1 MRPVRR
7 LRDVLLLTAVALVPI
22 VGVISFYTVGGSGR
36 TGADEQAR
44 QVVVDLHG
52 YRPWFEPLWSPP
64 TPTLEA
70 LLFIG
75 QAAAGAAL
83 LCFAIVRLHARRTR

>member
-1 MRPVRR
+1 MRRAKA
-7 LRDVLLLTAVALVPI
+7 LRDVLLLSAVALLPI
-22 VGVISFYTVGGSGR
+22 AGVILFYTVGGLGR

-44 QVVVDLHG
+44 QEVQDLHG
-52 YRPWFEPLWSPP
+52 YHPWIAPFWKPP
-64 TPTLEA
+64 TATAEA

-83 LCFAIVRLHARRTR
+83 LCFAIVRLRARRPR